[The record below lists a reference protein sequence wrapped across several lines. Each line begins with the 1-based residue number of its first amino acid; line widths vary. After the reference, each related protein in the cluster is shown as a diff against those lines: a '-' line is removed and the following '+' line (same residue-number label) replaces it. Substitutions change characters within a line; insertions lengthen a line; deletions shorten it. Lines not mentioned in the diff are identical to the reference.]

1 MVARLLAWLHW
12 DLDPHTTIPPQ
23 VNLST
28 PAHNFCMKKLF
39 LLLLIVPVLAIAQ
52 PKQRPGVTYDA
63 VITRVIDGDTV
74 AFQADFLPAPLKK
87 ELSIRVFGVDT
98 PEKGFR
104 AQCPSEAQRGEAA
117 SAFTKQVIV
126 QATQRQIVIIDWDKY
141 GGRVLGDVLLNGE
154 SLRQLLIAN
163 GFAREYYGEAKQ
175 SWCN

>member
-1 MVARLLAWLHW
+1 MNKLL
-12 DLDPHTTIPPQ
+12 I
-23 VNLST
+23 
-28 PAHNFCMKKLF
+28 
-39 LLLLIVPVLAIAQ
+39 LLLLVPCLAIAQ

-104 AQCPSEAQRGEAA
+104 AQCASEDQRGQAA
-117 SAFTKQVIV
+117 TAFTKQAIANA
-126 QATQRQIVIIDWDKY
+126 QKRQIVLMDWDKY
-141 GGRVLGDVLLNGE
+141 GGRVLGDVLLNGQ
-154 SLRQLLIAN
+154 SLRGMLIAN
-163 GFAREYYGEAKQ
+163 GFAREYYGEAKT

>member
-1 MVARLLAWLHW
+1 
-12 DLDPHTTIPPQ
+12 
-23 VNLST
+23 
-28 PAHNFCMKKLF
+28 MKKL
-39 LLLLIVPVLAIAQ
+39 LALLLIVPCLVLAQ

-87 ELSIRVFGVDT
+87 ELSIRVYGVDT

-117 SAFTKQVIV
+117 SAFTKQAVAAS
-126 QATQRQIVIIDWDKY
+126 QTRQVVLMDWDKY
-141 GGRVLGDVLLNGE
+141 GGRVLGDVILNGQ
-154 SLRQLLIAN
+154 SLRVMLIQN
-163 GFAREYYGEAKQ
+163 GFAREYYGEAKT